1 MKIVRQQ
8 DISRSM
14 QLTAALMNLELLD
27 LGKAELREWFRRYLD
42 ALLRVGG
49 SIESPETTDLCED
62 RGAHKGHGG
71 EERGRERSG
80 VRGSCI
86 CHNLI

>member
-27 LGKAELREWFRRYLD
+27 LGKAELREWFRRYLV